1 MDESRAGIAMNQIE
15 TAFRQVREQIDEAA
29 RRAGRLPEQVTLVAV
44 TKTRSVDEIR
54 EVVAAGATDL
64 GENYVQEMVAKH
76 EALADLPGLRWH
88 AIGHLQRN
96 KIRQIAGFC
105 SLIHSVDST
114 RLADEIQA
122 RAEGAGRRQPV
133 LLEVNIAGEDTKFG
147 LAPGDVEAVAQHVTS
162 LNHLD
167 LRGLMGMTPYAAD
180 PEESRRH
187 FQALRELSEKLAA
200 NLPPGSMT
208 ELSMGMTQDFQ
219 IAVEQGATLVRVGT
233 AIFGKRREA

>member
-1 MDESRAGIAMNQIE
+1 M
-15 TAFRQVREQIDEAA
+15 
-29 RRAGRLPEQVTLVAV
+29 
-44 TKTRSVDEIR
+44 
-54 EVVAAGATDL
+54 
-64 GENYVQEMVAKH
+64 
-76 EALADLPGLRWH
+76 
-88 AIGHLQRN
+88 
-96 KIRQIAGFC
+96 
-105 SLIHSVDST
+105 
-114 RLADEIQA
+114 
-122 RAEGAGRRQPV
+122 
-133 LLEVNIAGEDTKFG
+133 NIAGEDTKFG